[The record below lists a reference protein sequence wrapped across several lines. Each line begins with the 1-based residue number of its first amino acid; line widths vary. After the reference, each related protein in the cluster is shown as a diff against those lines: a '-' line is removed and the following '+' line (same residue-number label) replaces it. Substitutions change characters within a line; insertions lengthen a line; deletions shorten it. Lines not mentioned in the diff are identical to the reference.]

1 VLGRPARHG
10 HRARHRPRGDFSA
23 ATIGLWGAGVRI
35 DVNPSQ
41 DFDQAGVA
49 FRVLVDI
56 DVGFPQPAAFSVAAV
71 VT

>member
-1 VLGRPARHG
+1 M
-10 HRARHRPRGDFSA
+10 
-23 ATIGLWGAGVRI
+23 RI